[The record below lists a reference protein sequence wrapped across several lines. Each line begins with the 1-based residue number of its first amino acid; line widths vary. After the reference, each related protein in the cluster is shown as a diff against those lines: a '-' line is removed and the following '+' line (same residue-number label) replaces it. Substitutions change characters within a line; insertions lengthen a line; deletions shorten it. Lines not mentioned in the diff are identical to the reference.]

1 MSKHS
6 GDLGNDP
13 LRSLMEKGMQ
23 KSSDS
28 AAKAKMNYKEAL
40 AESRKEK
47 EEKEHEELEDAKKN
61 ARAMLA
67 ARDTPE
73 LIRARFIQA
82 VIKYSVILLAL
93 SMLTLGLVKATPKL
107 FKAVKSG
114 IHNSLVK

>member
-13 LRSLMEKGMQ
+13 LRSLMKKSMQ

-47 EEKEHEELEDAKKN
+47 EEKEKEELEDAKKN

-82 VIKYSVILLAL
+82 VIKYSVILLL
-93 SMLTLGLVKATPKL
+93 FSMLALGVVKAAPKL
-107 FKAVKSG
+107 FKSIKTS
-114 IHNSLVK
+114 IPNSLTK